1 MLCSNVCGVEHI
13 YRNMRRVCKRI
24 APNLKLPKK
33 DPIGEDTIVMH
44 LRSGDNYHR
53 VFTPQQIIFQT
64 HLSFILILL
73 THLISVF
80 LSQNQIEIILLFMN
94 L

>member
-1 MLCSNVCGVEHI
+1 MENFDILSPISGRLVGVEHI

-53 VFTPQQIIFQT
+53 VFDTT
-64 HLSFILILL
+64 NKLYS
-73 THLISVF
+73 
-80 LSQNQIEIILLFMN
+80 
-94 L
+94 